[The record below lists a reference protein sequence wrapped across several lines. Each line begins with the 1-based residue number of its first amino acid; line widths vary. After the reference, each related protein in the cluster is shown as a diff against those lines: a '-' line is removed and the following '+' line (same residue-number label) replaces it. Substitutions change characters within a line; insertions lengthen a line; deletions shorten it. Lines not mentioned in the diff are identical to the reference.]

1 MTINVNNQPQSV
13 SEHITLKEVVAQ
25 LNIVSTGIAIAINIP
40 TITKTTNSSDK
51 VNALRFLFTFIVAE
65 FCFN

>member
-25 LNIVSTGIAIAINIP
+25 LNIVSTGIAIAINNEI
-40 TITKTTNSSDK
+40 ISKDSWSTTNLNEQDQVIIIK
-51 VNALRFLFTFIVAE
+51 ATQGG
-65 FCFN
+65 